1 MNDTLRSYR
10 VTDHFVDCDRQ
21 DVQPTGSEHCRS
33 IATSKERIDHH
44 PGGIL
49 SLSANGGKADSAIV
63 WAYTSIVGNG
73 PGKLM
78 AFGAMP
84 DASVPDRLEEI
95 WESDTCA
102 GDAIETG
109 STFAA
114 PTVSNGRVYVATG
127 TDRVDVFGLVPAR
140 PCAITPQPEV
150 SEHLINF

>member
-1 MNDTLRSYR
+1 LRSYR
-10 VTDHFVDCDRQ
+10 VTDHFADCDRQ
-21 DVQPTGSEHCRS
+21 DVQPTGSEHCSS
-33 IATSKERIDHH
+33 IAASKERIDHH
-44 PGGIL
+44 PGGLL
-49 SLSANGGKADSAIV
+49 SISANGGKADSAIV
-63 WAYTSIVGNG
+63 WAYTSSVGNG

-84 DASVPDRLEEI
+84 DASVPDRLEDI
-95 WESDTCA
+95 WESDTCL

-127 TDRVDVFGLVPAR
+127 ADRVDVFGLVPER
-140 PCAITPQPEV
+140 PCANTPQPEV